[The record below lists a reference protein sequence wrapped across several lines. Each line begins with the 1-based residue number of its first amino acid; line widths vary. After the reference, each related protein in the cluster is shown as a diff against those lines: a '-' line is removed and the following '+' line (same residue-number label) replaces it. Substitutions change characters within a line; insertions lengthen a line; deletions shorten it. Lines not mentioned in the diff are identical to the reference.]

1 LLGLHGKGLAGW
13 QWLFLMEG
21 TPAILLGI
29 AVLYILAET
38 PKDAGWL
45 RDDERTWLVDQLNFE
60 EQADSARR
68 GDFWSVAADWRV
80 WVLSLVYFGLPACMY
95 GVTAWLPTAIH
106 SMSGLSDQMIGIV
119 AAIPYLVTA
128 IAMVVV
134 GRHSD
139 HSGERRWH
147 TAGMAFLGAVALGI
161 AAYSSVPL
169 LVITGMSLGM
179 LGAQSMA
186 GPFWAMATSR
196 TGGAAAA
203 ISIAIINSVANLG
216 GYFGPYIIGFARSSN
231 GGFGGLAPIG
241 VVLAVSGCLAL
252 VVGAKPHKR

>member
-1 LLGLHGKGLAGW
+1 
-13 QWLFLMEG
+13 
-21 TPAILLGI
+21 
-29 AVLYILAET
+29 
-38 PKDAGWL
+38 
-45 RDDERTWLVDQLNFE
+45 
-60 EQADSARR
+60 
-68 GDFWSVAADWRV
+68 
-80 WVLSLVYFGLPACMY
+80 
-95 GVTAWLPTAIH
+95 
-106 SMSGLSDQMIGIV
+106 
-119 AAIPYLVTA
+119 
-128 IAMVVV
+128 
-134 GRHSD
+134 
-139 HSGERRWH
+139 
-147 TAGMAFLGAVALGI
+147 MAFLGAVALGI